1 MPSSYQSAR
10 LPRARAAAETTSA
23 SWAAGLRAGSAPC
36 TAPPCRTARA
46 RNSAT
51 SAVARAPPGRGTSRA
66 RRRARPTAGELV
78 MLIGGGGKTC
88 EVTGRVKK
96 INVFPLF
103 FSAIRPP
110 PFFSFAIAFASPHI
124 PPWPPPPASCTRTR
138 WCRDTPARKCPTSGR
153 PQRSSAHVPAILVQC
168 NSALHA

>member
-23 SWAAGLRAGSAPC
+23 SWAAGLRAESAPC
-36 TAPPCRTARA
+36 TAPPCRTERA

-110 PFFSFAIAFASPHI
+110 PFFSFAFARHHI
-124 PPWPPPPASCTRTR
+124 SHMAA
-138 WCRDTPARKCPTSGR
+138 PARELYENPLVSRYASKEMSYIWSPAKKF
-153 PQRSSAHVPAILVQC
+153 SARTCHTC
-168 NSALHA
+168 TM